1 MDGAKAGNELFL
13 VRNHFYLGNFQEC
26 INQVQKIKSPSV
38 EKDMFLYRSYI
49 GQKQY
54 GIVLDEVKNSSELYP
69 IRLIAEYFSQQDRKA
84 AIVQQVD
91 DYVEKHRGSMDLAW
105 IVAAGT
111 IYFQEGLYENCLRCK
126 ENSFQCNSFN
136 RKYIILTYFG
146 DFSIAGEDLESL
158 ALSIQS
164 LLKLN
169 RVDLA
174 KKTYE
179 TMQKTDEDAT
189 LTQLAL
195 AWIFM
200 EVGGEKLQDAFY
212 IFQEF
217 SDKYTPTVQLLNGQ
231 AVCLIGQ
238 EKYEE
243 AESTLRE
250 ALNKD
255 PNNYDTLIN
264 LMALSQQQE
273 TGWEI
278 PQRYLTQLRENYR
291 DSPFIREYTKK
302 ESDFDTFAQQYA
314 PSKSLN
320 LEAY

>member
-26 INQVQKIKSPSV
+26 INQVQKIKSPSE

-111 IYFQEGLYENCLRCK
+111 IYFQEGLYENCL
-126 ENSFQCNSFN
+126 
-136 RKYIILTYFG
+136 
-146 DFSIAGEDLESL
+146 SIAGEDLESL

-302 ESDFDTFAQQYA
+302 ESDFETFAQQYA
-314 PSKSLN
+314 PSKPLN

>member
-111 IYFQEGLYENCLRCK
+111 IYFQEGLYENCL
-126 ENSFQCNSFN
+126 
-136 RKYIILTYFG
+136 
-146 DFSIAGEDLESL
+146 SIAGEDLESL

>member
-26 INQVQKIKSPSV
+26 INQVQKIKSASV

-111 IYFQEGLYENCLRCK
+111 IYFQEGLYENCL
-126 ENSFQCNSFN
+126 
-136 RKYIILTYFG
+136 
-146 DFSIAGEDLESL
+146 SIAGEDLESL

-302 ESDFDTFAQQYA
+302 ESDFETFAQQYA
-314 PSKSLN
+314 PSKPLN

>member
-1 MDGAKAGNELFL
+1 MDGSKAGNELFL
-13 VRNHFYLGNFQEC
+13 VRNHFYLGNYQEC
-26 INQVQKIKSPSV
+26 INHVQKIKTASL

-54 GIVLDEVKNSSELYP
+54 GIVLDEVKKDSELYP
-69 IRLIAEYFSQQDRKA
+69 IRLVAEYFTQIDRRP
-84 AIVQQVD
+84 AILQQVD
-91 DYVEKHRGSMDLAW
+91 DFVDKNRGSMDPIW

-111 IYFQEGLYENCLRCK
+111 IYFQEGMYENCL
-126 ENSFQCNSFN
+126 
-136 RKYIILTYFG
+136 
-146 DFSIAGEDLESL
+146 SIAGEDLESL
-158 ALSIQS
+158 ALSIQC

-169 RVDLA
+169 RVDMA
-174 KKTYE
+174 RKTYE

-217 SDKYTPTVQLLNGQ
+217 SDKYSPTVPLLNGQ

-250 ALNKD
+250 ALNRD

-264 LMALSQQQE
+264 LMALAQQQE

-291 DSPFIREYTKK
+291 DSTFIREYTKK
-302 ESDFDTFAQQYA
+302 ETDFETLSLQYA
-314 PSKSLN
+314 PSKSLD
-320 LEAY
+320 LEAF

>member
-1 MDGAKAGNELFL
+1 MEGAKAGNELFL
-13 VRNHFYLGNFQEC
+13 VKNHFYLGNYQEC
-26 INQVQKIKSPSV
+26 INQVRKIKTASP
-38 EKDMFLYRSYI
+38 EKDIFLYRSYI

-54 GIVLDEVKNSSELYP
+54 GVVLDEVRKDSDLYP
-69 IRLIAEYFSQQDRKA
+69 IRLIAEYFTEPDRRQVL
-84 AIVQQVD
+84 VQQVD
-91 DYVEKHRGSMDLAW
+91 EYVEKNQGSLDLVW
-105 IVAAGT
+105 IITAGT
-111 IYFQEGLYENCLRCK
+111 IYFNEGLYENCL
-126 ENSFQCNSFN
+126 SVA
-136 RKYIILTYFG
+136 G
-146 DFSIAGEDLESL
+146 DDLESL
-158 ALSIQS
+158 TLSIQC

-174 KKTYE
+174 KKTYD

-217 SDKYTPTVQLLNGQ
+217 SDKYSPTVQLLNGQ
-231 AVCLIGQ
+231 AVCQIGQ

-243 AESTLRE
+243 AEATLRE
-250 ALNKD
+250 ALNRD

-264 LMALSQQQE
+264 LMALAQQQEE

-302 ESDFDTFAQQYA
+302 EADFNTLSSQYA
-314 PSKSLN
+314 PSKSVN

>member
-26 INQVQKIKSPSV
+26 INQVQKIKSIRGEGYV
-38 EKDMFLYRSYI
+38 LYRSYI

-111 IYFQEGLYENCLRCK
+111 IYFQEGLYENCL
-126 ENSFQCNSFN
+126 
-136 RKYIILTYFG
+136 
-146 DFSIAGEDLESL
+146 SIAGEDLESL

-243 AESTLRE
+243 AESTLRG

-264 LMALSQQQE
+264 FMALSQQQE

-302 ESDFDTFAQQYA
+302 ESDFETFAQQYA
-314 PSKSLN
+314 PSKPLN

>member
-1 MDGAKAGNELFL
+1 MDGHKAGIELFL
-13 VRNHFYLGNFQEC
+13 VRNHFYLGNYQEC
-26 INQVQKIKSPSV
+26 INQVQKVKTPSQ
-38 EKDMFLYRSYI
+38 EKDMFFYRSYI

-54 GIVLDEVKNSSELYP
+54 GIVLDEVKKDSEIYP
-69 IRLIAEYFSQQDRKA
+69 IRLIAEYFTQVDKRPA
-84 AIVQQVD
+84 LVQQVD
-91 DYVEKHRGSMDLAW
+91 DYVEKNRGTLDPAW
-105 IVAAGT
+105 IITAGT
-111 IYFQEGLYENCLRCK
+111 IYFQEGLYENYL
-126 ENSFQCNSFN
+126 
-136 RKYIILTYFG
+136 
-146 DFSIAGEDLESL
+146 SIAGEDLESL
-158 ALSIQS
+158 ALSIQC

-217 SDKYTPTVQLLNGQ
+217 SDKYSPTVTLLNGQ
-231 AVCLIGQ
+231 AVCQIGQ
-238 EKYEE
+238 GKYEDAE
-243 AESTLRE
+243 ATLRE
-250 ALNKD
+250 ALNRD

-264 LMALSQQQE
+264 LISLAQQQE

-291 DSPFIREYTKK
+291 ESPYIKDYTKK
-302 ESDFDTFAQQYA
+302 EADFDILALQYA
-314 PSKSLN
+314 PSKPLN
-320 LEAY
+320 LEAF

>member
-1 MDGAKAGNELFL
+1 MDGPKAGNELFL

-26 INQVQKIKSPSV
+26 INQVQKIKNPSA

-54 GIVLDEVKNSSELYP
+54 GIVLDEVKNTSDIYP
-69 IRLIAEYFSQQDRKA
+69 IRLIAEYFSQQDRRP
-84 AIVQQVD
+84 AIVQQID
-91 DYVEKHRGSMDLAW
+91 DYVDKHRGSMDLAW

-111 IYFQEGLYENCLRCK
+111 IYFQEGLYENCL
-126 ENSFQCNSFN
+126 
-136 RKYIILTYFG
+136 
-146 DFSIAGEDLESL
+146 SIAGEDLESL

-231 AVCLIGQ
+231 AVCQIGQ
-238 EKYEE
+238 EKYED

-264 LMALSQQQE
+264 LINLAQQQE

-302 ESDFDTFAQQYA
+302 EDDFEMLCKQYA
-314 PSKSLN
+314 PSKTIN
-320 LEAY
+320 LDAY

>member
-1 MDGAKAGNELFL
+1 MQTA
-13 VRNHFYLGNFQEC
+13 
-26 INQVQKIKSPSV
+26 SV

-54 GIVLDEVKNSSELYP
+54 GIVLDEVKKDSELYP
-69 IRLIAEYFSQQDRKA
+69 IRLVAEYFTQIDRRP
-84 AIVQQVD
+84 AIVQQIDDFVD
-91 DYVEKHRGSMDLAW
+91 KNRGSMDPIW

-111 IYFQEGLYENCLRCK
+111 IYFQEGMYENCL
-126 ENSFQCNSFN
+126 
-136 RKYIILTYFG
+136 
-146 DFSIAGEDLESL
+146 SIAGEDLESL
-158 ALSIQS
+158 ALSIQC

-169 RVDLA
+169 RVDMA
-174 KKTYE
+174 RKTYE

-195 AWIFM
+195 AWIFI

-217 SDKYTPTVQLLNGQ
+217 SDKYSPTVPLLNGQ

-250 ALNKD
+250 ALNRD

-264 LMALSQQQE
+264 LMALAQQQE

-302 ESDFDTFAQQYA
+302 ETDFETLSLQYA
-314 PSKSLN
+314 PSKSLD
-320 LEAY
+320 LEAF